1 MYVMEGKEINNKFE
15 TKLYLKKG
23 LFTGSSVWDG
33 PGPERR
39 ALVSDKTFNHQY
51 DKLHQMV

>member
-39 ALVSDKTFNHQY
+39 AFVSDKTFNHQY